1 MLQGSRNKFT
11 LTYGDVSTDFC
22 PKNWEDLDVLISR
35 DRMAVDQEVTA
46 EFEMYGAAATVV
58 STAYN
63 AGQNVTLTIQ
73 TLQNDWTYGNAWT
86 FTSDMETYAVN
97 GRVISLGFIE
107 NTCRDEIEKNKGT
120 KYDIDI
126 PEGLT
131 LSYTGVNRDKTNTI
145 QSLVIPAGGA
155 NQPCEILGGGAIYIA
170 AGVKTQSEPSDNW
183 IFTDYDG
190 FYARALKNT
199 TATIRFTLNK
209 RRYLLYQRYDDV
221 RLMLVHARII
231 PGAFKIINNLAT
243 FAWNERTDT
252 SFYTFTHGSEL
263 TFTNN
268 GARWFQGVGG
278 FPGLSVDIGAGVIQ
292 AGDIIALI
300 IVAPVPYVSQS
311 YVDGERTVMS
321 VVSSDVSRFTS
332 YPVQV
337 VSIEWTIEQLL
348 AKMCAVPPALTYNLP
363 KYNEAGYYVPVFTS
377 GSALQHTDSPK
388 MSISF
393 EDVMKFLR
401 CMYCADYDI
410 MTGSLVI
417 DTAEAFYG
425 GDSTETVVPISGVER
440 KRDTEH
446 VFNSVE
452 AGWETDDNVENGQFE
467 ILCKNTF
474 KINSKVKD
482 KKLDLVSPFKGSPY
496 LIEQY
501 LDEKATQSS
510 KTKEQDNDVFVFCVV
525 PFTSG
530 TTTTLYRYPSGT
542 SATYDTYFNLP
553 MSPMRFIIAN
563 SKYIGVSLFG
573 LTKELEYV
581 STDRFSNISTRIEG
595 ESVAVAENVGDSAVL
610 VAGLSTPYFLPET
623 IEFETTGLMTRA
635 EILALRHKYF
645 TIEDK
650 FNGGYNYYIND
661 ISLPLT
667 KNKSYKVIGL
677 RRL

>member
-46 EFEMYGAAATVV
+46 EFEMYGAAATVI

-73 TLQNDWTYGNAWT
+73 TLQNDWTYGDTWT
-86 FTSDMETYAVN
+86 FTSDMETYAVE

-107 NTCRDEIEKNKGT
+107 NNPRDEIEKNKGT

-145 QSLVIPAGGA
+145 QSLVIPYGGA
-155 NQPCEILGGGAIYIA
+155 NQPCTNIFGGAIYAA

-190 FYARALKNT
+190 FYARALRNT
-199 TATIRFTLNK
+199 TATVSFTLNK
-209 RRYLLYQRYDDV
+209 RKYLLYQRYDDV
-221 RLMLVHARII
+221 RLKLVHARISS
-231 PGAFKIINNLAT
+231 GAFQIINNLVT
-243 FAWNERTDT
+243 FAWNSRTST
-252 SFYTFTHGSEL
+252 SYYTFENNSDL
-263 TFTNN
+263 VFTNN
-268 GARWFQGVGG
+268 GTRWFRGS
-278 FPGLSVDIGAGVIQ
+278 LDIGAGVIQ
-292 AGDIIALI
+292 TGDILALV
-300 IVAPVPYVSQS
+300 IVAPVAFVSQS

-321 VVSSDVSRFTS
+321 ILSSDVSQFTN

-348 AKMCAVPPALTYNLP
+348 AKMCTVAPKLTYNLP

-377 GSALQHTDSPK
+377 GSALQKTPSPK

-482 KKLDLVSPFKGSPY
+482 KTLDLVSPFKGSPY

-610 VAGLSTPYFLPET
+610 VAGLSAPYFLPET
-623 IEFETTGLMTRA
+623 IEFETTGLMTRT

-645 TIEDK
+645 TINEK
-650 FNGGYNYYIND
+650 FGSVYKYYIND